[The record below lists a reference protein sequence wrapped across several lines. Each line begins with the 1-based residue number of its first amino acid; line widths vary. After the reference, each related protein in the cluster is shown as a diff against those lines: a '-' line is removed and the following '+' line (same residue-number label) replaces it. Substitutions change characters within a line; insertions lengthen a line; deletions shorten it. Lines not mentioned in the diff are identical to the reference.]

1 MRWQLKRVYPVSHS
15 RVETALWMQH
25 SPTQVEPIAS
35 QSVERGAIHSS
46 TPQKLTQ
53 AQQLRK
59 SYMFESMN
67 TMVTKKLLP
76 AAALILSLAAPLATQ
91 AQNITTVNG
100 KPVPKA
106 RFDALMTNIKADAA
120 RQGQTLRPDTEK
132 RVRDGLVMTEIM
144 VQEAK
149 KRGIER
155 SPEYLVRL
163 EQLKNEL
170 IVQSLFK
177 DEQTKNPVTDEEL
190 KAEYEKL
197 KTQSAGKEYRAR
209 HILVEKEEE
218 ALALMK
224 QLKAGGKFEELAK
237 KNSKDTGSG
246 QNGGDLGFSKP
257 DAYVPEFAQALV
269 KLKNGEMTDAPV
281 KTQFGYH
288 IIKLEESKD
297 VAPPALDEIKD
308 RLKEAIAQQKIGAF
322 VEKVR
327 ASAKTDY
334 FKN

>member
-1 MRWQLKRVYPVSHS
+1 MVS
-15 RVETALWMQH
+15 R
-25 SPTQVEPIAS
+25 
-35 QSVERGAIHSS
+35 
-46 TPQKLTQ
+46 
-53 AQQLRK
+53 
-59 SYMFESMN
+59 
-67 TMVTKKLLP
+67 KLLP
-76 AAALILSLAAPLATQ
+76 AAALILSLAIPLATQ

-106 RFDALMTNIKADAA
+106 RLDALMTNIKADAE

-155 SPEYLVRL
+155 NPEYLVRL
-163 EQLKNEL
+163 EQLRNEL
-170 IVQSLFK
+170 MVQALFK
-177 DEQTKNPVTDEEL
+177 DEQAKNPVTDAEVA
-190 KAEYEKL
+190 AEYEKL
-197 KTQSAGKEYRAR
+197 KTQSPGKEYRAR
-209 HILVEKEEE
+209 HILVDKEEE
-218 ALALMK
+218 ALSLLK
-224 QLKAGGKFEELAK
+224 QLKAGGKFEDLAK
-237 KNSKDTGSG
+237 KNSKDPGSG
-246 QNGGDLGFSKP
+246 QNGGDLGFSK
-257 DAYVPEFAQALV
+257 AESYVPEFAQAMV

-288 IIKLEESKD
+288 IIKLEESRD
-297 VAPPALDEIKD
+297 LAPPPLDEIKD
-308 RLKEAIAQQKIGAF
+308 RLKDALAQQKIGAF

>member
-1 MRWQLKRVYPVSHS
+1 MRRYLLN
-15 RVETALWMQH
+15 T
-25 SPTQVEPIAS
+25 T
-35 QSVERGAIHSS
+35 
-46 TPQKLTQ
+46 
-53 AQQLRK
+53 
-59 SYMFESMN
+59 SMN
-67 TMVTKKLLP
+67 TMLSKKLLP
-76 AAALILSLAAPLATQ
+76 AAALIVSLASPLAAH

-106 RFDALMTNIKADAA
+106 RLDALMENIKADAA
-120 RQGQTLRPDTEK
+120 RQGQALRPDTEK
-132 RVRDGLVMTEIM
+132 RVRDSLVIAEIL

-155 SPEYLVRL
+155 NAEYLMRL

-170 IVQSLFK
+170 MVQALFK
-177 DEQTKNPVTDEEL
+177 DEQTKNPVTDAEVA
-190 KAEYEKL
+190 AEYDKL
-197 KTQSAGKEYRAR
+197 KTQSPGKEYRAR
-209 HILVEKEEE
+209 HILVDKEEE
-218 ALALMK
+218 ALSLMK

-257 DAYVPEFAQALV
+257 DAYVPEFGQAMV

-288 IIKLEESKD
+288 IIKLEESRD
-297 VAPPALDEIKD
+297 LAPPPLDEIKD
-308 RLKEAIAQQKIGAF
+308 RLKDALAQQKIGAF
-322 VEKVR
+322 VDKVR

>member
-1 MRWQLKRVYPVSHS
+1 
-15 RVETALWMQH
+15 MQH
-25 SPTQVEPIAS
+25 SQIQVEPIALHG
-35 QSVERGAIHSS
+35 VERGAIHSS

-67 TMVTKKLLP
+67 TTVSRKLLP
-76 AAALILSLAAPLATQ
+76 AAALILSLAAPLAVQ

-106 RFDALMTNIKADAA
+106 RLDALMTNIKADAA

-155 SPEYLVRL
+155 NTEYLVRL
-163 EQLKNEL
+163 EQLKSEL

-177 DEQTKNPVTDEEL
+177 DEQAKNPVTDAEVA
-190 KAEYEKL
+190 AEYDKL
-197 KTQSAGKEYRAR
+197 KTQSPGKEYRAR
-209 HILVEKEEE
+209 HILVDKEEE
-218 ALALMK
+218 ALALLK
-224 QLKAGGKFEELAK
+224 QLKAGGKFEDLAK
-237 KNSKDTGSG
+237 KHSKEPGAAQS
-246 QNGGDLGFSKP
+246 GGDLGFSKAE
-257 DAYVPEFAQALV
+257 AYVPEFAQALV

-281 KTQFGYH
+281 KTQFGFH
-288 IIKLEESKD
+288 IIKLEESRD
-297 VAPPALDEIKD
+297 LAPPPLDEIKD
-308 RLKEAIAQQKIGAF
+308 RLKDAIAQQKIGAF

>member
-1 MRWQLKRVYPVSHS
+1 MLESTNTLVS
-15 RVETALWMQH
+15 T
-25 SPTQVEPIAS
+25 
-35 QSVERGAIHSS
+35 
-46 TPQKLTQ
+46 
-53 AQQLRK
+53 
-59 SYMFESMN
+59 
-67 TMVTKKLLP
+67 KLLR
-76 AAALILSLAAPLATQ
+76 AAALILSLAAPLAAQ

-106 RFDALMTNIKADAA
+106 RLDALMANIKADAA

-163 EQLKNEL
+163 EQLRNEL

-177 DEQTKNPVTDEEL
+177 DEQAKTTVTDEEV
-190 KAEYEKL
+190 KAEYDKL

-209 HILVEKEEE
+209 HILVDKEDE
-218 ALALMK
+218 ALALLK
-224 QLKAGGKFEELAK
+224 QLKAGGKFEDLAK
-237 KNSKDTGSG
+237 KNSKDVGSG
-246 QNGGDLGFSKP
+246 QNGGDLGFARA
-257 DAYVPEFAQALV
+257 DAYVGEFSQAMV

-281 KTQFGYH
+281 KTQYGYH
-288 IIKLEESKD
+288 IIKLEESKE
-297 VAPPALDEIKD
+297 VAPPPLDEVKD
-308 RLKEAIAQQKIGAF
+308 RLKEAIAQQKLSAF
-322 VEKVR
+322 VDKVR

>member
-1 MRWQLKRVYPVSHS
+1 
-15 RVETALWMQH
+15 
-25 SPTQVEPIAS
+25 
-35 QSVERGAIHSS
+35 
-46 TPQKLTQ
+46 
-53 AQQLRK
+53 
-59 SYMFESMN
+59 MFDSMN
-67 TMVTKKLLP
+67 TMVSRKLLP
-76 AAALILSLAAPLATQ
+76 AAALILSLAAPLTTQ
-91 AQNITTVNG
+91 AQNIATVNG

-106 RFDALMTNIKADAA
+106 RFDALMANIKADAA

-155 SPEYLVRL
+155 NPEYLLRL
-163 EQLKNEL
+163 EQLRNEL

-177 DEQTKNPVTDEEL
+177 DEQTKNPVTDAEVT
-190 KAEYEKL
+190 AEYEKL
-197 KTQSAGKEYRAR
+197 KTQSHGKEYRAR

-218 ALALMK
+218 ALSLMK
-224 QLKAGGKFEELAK
+224 QLKAGGKFEDLAK

-257 DAYVPEFAQALV
+257 DVYVPEFAQAMV
-269 KLKNGEMTDAPV
+269 KLKNGEMTDTPV

-288 IIKLEESKD
+288 IIKLEESRD
-297 VAPPALDEIKD
+297 ITPPALDEIKD
-308 RLKEAIAQQKIGAF
+308 RLKDALAQQKIGAF

-334 FKN
+334 KFNN